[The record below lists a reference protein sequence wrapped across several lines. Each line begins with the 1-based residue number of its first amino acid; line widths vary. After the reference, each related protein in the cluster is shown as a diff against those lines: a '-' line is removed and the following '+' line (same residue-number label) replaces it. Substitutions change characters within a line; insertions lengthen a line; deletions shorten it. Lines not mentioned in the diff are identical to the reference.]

1 MPDLFAHF
9 ASGYLISREAHLRKY
24 TALLVFGAVLPD
36 VLTRVPEIVLER
48 FIGVSVFHFFIIFHS
63 PFCLLLT
70 SIAISLI
77 LESRIRLLGFFLILL
92 GSYLHVAL
100 DLMQIQ
106 LGQGVYLPYFPF
118 SFETLQWSLFHI
130 NASILLFPALLI
142 LVLAVW
148 RLTR

>member
-1 MPDLFAHF
+1 MNVGLYINDFALLNKITSKIKDKKIKLEHVNDF
-9 ASGYLISREAHLRKY
+9 RVINNEIEVLISKSRIK
-24 TALLVFGAVLPD
+24 GCKIPQIQPD
-36 VLTRVPEIVLER
+36 NLD
-48 FIGVSVFHFFIIFHS
+48 
-63 PFCLLLT
+63 
-70 SIAISLI
+70 I
-77 LESRIRLLGFFLILL
+77 LELRIRLLGFFLIVL

-118 SFETLQWSLFHI
+118 SFETLQWNLFHI
-130 NASILLFPALLI
+130 NASLLLFPALLI